1 LGARY
6 NDIMPYVIKASGR
19 AGYVCWL
26 GAPSEAGIRAFTPRQ
41 TASVFQTAA
50 DADAVIAN
58 LPRAFK
64 EVGLIYSVESVD

>member
-1 LGARY
+1 MAF
-6 NDIMPYVIKASGR
+6 IVKASGR

-26 GAPSEAGIRAFTPRQ
+26 GSANEAGLRTFAPRD

-50 DADAVIAN
+50 DASAAIAN

-64 EVGLIYSVESVD
+64 EVGLLYSVESAE